1 MTERARIRR
10 IQVTNLFGIF
20 NHEIRLN
27 LDERIT
33 ILHGPNG
40 FGKTIILQMLDG
52 LFRKQWERLR
62 SVPFDE
68 FLVEFDDGG
77 IIRVREESK
86 STNVKKRRGSKISR
100 ALLISFVDKVD
111 AVPQS
116 FSYSKPREL
125 ERDVPPYRIESR
137 LPFLVRLKRDLWH
150 DSSTDETLGQDE
162 VIDKYAEELLSDS
175 EIQVKEPDWMKA
187 FRGQISLHLIHT
199 QRLGVI
205 GDRRPAVKK
214 YSDELVRKIKSLL
227 ATYASR
233 SQELDSSFLDRLFQQ
248 DKSTLLSIAVL
259 RERLERIEA
268 KRTQLMSLG
277 FLDPERETHKPPPR
291 FDKSKLD
298 VLSVYVNDTEAKL
311 DVFEEMAQKVQLL
324 TDAINKRFK
333 YKQMSVS
340 RETGFVFKSVVNNA
354 ILPLA
359 SLSSGEQ
366 HELVLFYELLFK
378 VEPNALV
385 LLDEPEISL
394 HLAWQQQ
401 FLGDLVEMV
410 KLSSFDV
417 LIATHSPGIIGK
429 RWDLTVELKGPDLS
443 DAAQ

>member
-1 MTERARIRR
+1 ME
-10 IQVTNLFGIF
+10 V
-20 NHEIRLN
+20 
-27 LDERIT
+27 
-33 ILHGPNG
+33 
-40 FGKTIILQMLDG
+40 LQ
-52 LFRKQWERLR
+52 ERL
-62 SVPFDE
+62 
-68 FLVEFDDGG
+68 
-77 IIRVREESK
+77 K
-86 STNVKKRRGSKISR
+86 
-100 ALLISFVDKVD
+100 
-111 AVPQS
+111 
-116 FSYSKPREL
+116 
-125 ERDVPPYRIESR
+125 
-137 LPFLVRLKRDLWH
+137 
-150 DSSTDETLGQDE
+150 
-162 VIDKYAEELLSDS
+162 
-175 EIQVKEPDWMKA
+175 
-187 FRGQISLHLIHT
+187 
-199 QRLGVI
+199 
-205 GDRRPAVKK
+205 
-214 YSDELVRKIKSLL
+214 
-227 ATYASR
+227 
-233 SQELDSSFLDRLFQQ
+233 
-248 DKSTLLSIAVL
+248 
-259 RERLERIEA
+259 RIEA
-268 KRTQLMSLG
+268 KRAQLMSLG
-277 FLDPERETHKPPPR
+277 FLDHEGDVHNPPPK
-291 FDKSKLD
+291 FDESKLD
-298 VLSVYVNDTEAKL
+298 VLSVYVHDTEAKL